1 MGSTSGPGVTF
12 RRYRSPGDAAATFEV
27 FQSAIRQTAA
37 TVYAPEQIEAW
48 AGPPDV
54 DLTGWDARRRQA
66 FTVVAQDGEG
76 VVGFADLVGDGLVDM
91 LFVHPR
97 VGGQGVAR
105 ALVAAITDEAW
116 ARGLPELRTFASR
129 SARPA
134 FERLGFVVVAER
146 PDNAVRGVVVPNWQM
161 RCRLE
166 DGAEHRE
173 TAGDLPFRGDLAD
186 DQFGRPRTRGL
197 PGLGRLP

>member
-1 MGSTSGPGVTF
+1 MGSTGGSTVTL
-12 RRYRSPGDAAATFEV
+12 RRYGSPGDAAATFAV
-27 FQSAIRQTAA
+27 FQAAVRQTAA
-37 TVYAPEQIEAW
+37 TVYAPEQVEAW

-54 DLTGWDARRRQA
+54 DLTGWDARRREA

-76 VVGFADLVGDGLVDM
+76 VVGFTDLVGDGLVDM

-105 ALVAAITDEAW
+105 ALVTAITDEAR
-116 ARGLPELRTFASR
+116 ARALPGLRTFASR

-146 PDNAVRGVVVPNWQM
+146 PDNAVRGVVVPNCEM
-161 RCRLE
+161 RRLLQE
-166 DGAEHRE
+166 RAPGSGRESVDG
-173 TAGDLPFRGDLAD
+173 
-186 DQFGRPRTRGL
+186 
-197 PGLGRLP
+197 